1 MRIKQ
6 LVVLGAALTIG
17 LVMMASNAGSVGPAT
32 VLKADTLAGVTGPYV
47 GSANPIRG
55 VNGGGI
61 PWDIAEGKAVLSA
74 DGHLVVKV
82 EGLVLATTGTN
93 PVTTFR
99 GLVSCQTIVDGAAA
113 VVNVPTDAFPASTA
127 GESRK
132 SSTSRTATSTR
143 SPIVRSPCIP
153 VPRSLRELPTRRTGA
168 AAADEAHEHDE
179 RGPREDRRDPGHALV
194 VRRDHF
200 RQ

>member
-6 LVVLGAALTIG
+6 VVVLGAALTIS
-17 LVMMASNAGSVGPAT
+17 LVTMASNAGSVGPAN

-74 DGHLVVKV
+74 DGHLEVKV

-113 VVNVPTDAFPASTA
+113 VVNVPTDAFRASPAGDSKIEAMVTLPSPCFA
-127 GESRK
+127 
-132 SSTSRTATSTR
+132 
-143 SPIVRSPCIP
+143 PIVFVTSPGGAWFA
-153 VPRSLRELPTRRTGA
+153 VTG
-168 AAADEAHEHDE
+168 
-179 RGPREDRRDPGHALV
+179 V
-194 VRRDHF
+194 
-200 RQ
+200 

>member
-6 LVVLGAALTIG
+6 VVVLGAVLTIG
-17 LVMMASNAGSVGPAT
+17 LVMTASSAGSVDPAT
-32 VLKADTLAGVTGPYV
+32 VLKAETLARVTGPYV

-55 VNGGGI
+55 VNGGGV

-82 EGLVLATTGTN
+82 EGLVLTATGTN

-113 VVNVPTDAFPASTA
+113 VVNVSTDAFPASTT
-127 GESRK
+127 GDSKIE
-132 SSTSRTATSTR
+132 ATVTLPSPCFA
-143 SPIVRSPCIP
+143 PIVFVTSPGGSWFA
-153 VPRSLRELPTRRTGA
+153 VTGI
-168 AAADEAHEHDE
+168 
-179 RGPREDRRDPGHALV
+179 
-194 VRRDHF
+194 
-200 RQ
+200 

>member
-6 LVVLGAALTIG
+6 LVVLGAALAIG
-17 LVMMASNAGSVGPAT
+17 FVMMAPGAGSVGPAT

-61 PWDIAEGKAVLSA
+61 PWDIAEGKVVLSA
-74 DGHLVVKV
+74 DGHLEVKV

-93 PVTTFR
+93 PVTAFR

-113 VVNVPTDAFPASTA
+113 VVNAPTDAFPASTT
-127 GESRK
+127 GDSKIE
-132 SSTSRTATSTR
+132 ATVTL
-143 SPIVRSPCIP
+143 PSPCFAP
-153 VPRSLRELPTRRTGA
+153 MVFVTSPGGSWFAVTG
-168 AAADEAHEHDE
+168 
-179 RGPREDRRDPGHALV
+179 V
-194 VRRDHF
+194 
-200 RQ
+200 